1 MNLSHQG
8 VINMLNIGDYV
19 RHQMTGQIGQV
30 IGYGHQ
36 ILQGV
41 YLTTLKVRASNSHL
55 IDNQSRFIEDVY
67 SEWVVAEPA
76 ESGVV
81 LQA

>member
-1 MNLSHQG
+1 M
-8 VINMLNIGDYV
+8 NMLNIGDYV
-19 RHQMTGQIGQV
+19 RHQITGQIGQV

-41 YLTTLKVRASNSHL
+41 YLTTLKVRASNSQG
-55 IDNQSRFIEDVY
+55 IDNQSKFIEDVY
-67 SEWVVAEPA
+67 SEWVLAEPA